1 MVVSIGTPE
10 SRPEREQGTDSW
22 AEQAFI
28 CCQLDP
34 EMGLEAGVLCVFLA
48 DVSQATL
55 VAVALGL
62 AQSNTLLAYVH
73 SLPLLQ
79 RSHNAFHLV
88 SVLQVLLSVLWS
100 TKPRHSEAG
109 EHTHLSGTG

>member
-34 EMGLEAGVLCVFLA
+34 ETGLEAGVLCVFLA

-62 AQSNTLLAYVH
+62 AQSNTLLAYV
-73 SLPLLQ
+73 LPFLQ
-79 RSHNAFHLV
+79 RSHNAFHVV

-100 TKPRHSEAG
+100 TKPRHNEVG
-109 EHTHLSGTG
+109 ENTHLSGTG